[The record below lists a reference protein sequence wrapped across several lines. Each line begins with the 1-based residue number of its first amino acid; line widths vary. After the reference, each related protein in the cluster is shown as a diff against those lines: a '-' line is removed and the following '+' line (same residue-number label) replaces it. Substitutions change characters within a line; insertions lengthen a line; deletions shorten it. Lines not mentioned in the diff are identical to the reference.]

1 MGIIPDLGRTP
12 AFIIIFA
19 MCAFQTLGKA
29 AATAIFAVTNSSW
42 LLYYVL
48 GDHALYILYTFSRRD
63 FHVYTP
69 VPRALSVVTSIMY
82 RAMSKIVSDFTGS
95 PSTRLP
101 GMLGGSYWFGN
112 LLASQASVFVAVHLY
127 VCASCE
133 RVARARANDVL
144 SSVS

>member
-19 MCAFQTLGKA
+19 MCAFQTLGKT
-29 AATAIFAVTNSSW
+29 AATALLAVTKSSW

-48 GDHALYILYTFSRRD
+48 GDHALYILYLFSRRD
-63 FHVYTP
+63 FHIYPP
-69 VPRALSVVTSIMY
+69 VPRAVSVVSSIMY
-82 RAMSKIVSDFTGS
+82 RTMTKTVSDFTGS

-101 GMLGGSYWFGN
+101 NVLGGSYWFCN

-133 RVARARANDVL
+133 RAQTMYNPFVC
-144 SSVS
+144 